1 MAVTKIWR
9 IRGNAGTVIDYANDP
24 EKVIGEYP
32 VDSLANISDVLEYAD
47 DEIKTE
53 SHLYTS
59 GINCNKRKAKEEF
72 AETKEMYGKT
82 GGIVAIHG
90 YQSFEEENL
99 SPEEAHEIGVQLAK
113 ELWGDRFQVIV
124 ATHLN
129 TDHVHNHFVI
139 NSVSFMDGKRF
150 HMCTERYLE
159 MRDASDRLC
168 KEHGLSVIKEPQ
180 GKRIP
185 YNLYMREKNGDPVRY
200 NVARQ
205 AIDYAVKR
213 SLNMEEFK
221 AELKNLGYGFQ
232 FDRNR
237 KYWTVTVPGW
247 QKPIRIHKLGAEYTK
262 DRIIERIYSNDESVR
277 INKYREAYQFRPNN
291 YHMKRRIHKINTKTG
306 LEKLY
311 LRVCYEMGYLPKYR
325 QDPLKVSYIFRD
337 ELIRCDTYAKEARLL
352 AENHV
357 TTAED
362 LLRLKYSKESRI
374 SDLISN
380 RDELRKMAKRNIP
393 ENQKEEL
400 RNQIAELTEHI
411 KGLRSDIKLIKDI
424 EARSGQLEKKV
435 NELDRDGKEITR

>member
-9 IRGNAGTVIDYANDP
+9 VRGSVGKVIDYADNP
-24 EKVIGEYP
+24 EKTASGS
-32 VDSLANISDVLEYAD
+32 VDEISGLEEVLRYAD
-47 DEIKTE
+47 DDVKTE
-53 SHLYTS
+53 KHFYTT
-59 GINCNKRKAKEEF
+59 GINCDREYATEEF
-72 AETKEMYGKT
+72 QLVKDRFCKQ

-90 YQSFEEENL
+90 YQSFEENIT
-99 SPEEAHEIGVQLAK
+99 PEEAHEIGVQLAK

-124 ATHLN
+124 ASHLN
-129 TDHVHNHFVI
+129 TGHVHNHFVI

-205 AIDYAVKR
+205 AIDYAAKR

-221 AELKNLGYGFQ
+221 AELRTLGYGFQ

-247 QKPIRIHKLGAEYTK
+247 QRPIRIHKLGPEYTK
-262 DRIIERIYSNDESVR
+262 DRILERIYSNDETMR
-277 INKYREAYQFRPNN
+277 ADKYREAYQYRPNN
-291 YHMKRRIHKINTKTG
+291 YHLKRRIHKINTRTG

>member
-9 IRGNAGTVIDYANDP
+9 VRGSVGKIIDYADNP
-24 EKVIGEYP
+24 EKTASGSE
-32 VDSLANISDVLEYAD
+32 DEISGLEEVLRYAD
-47 DEIKTE
+47 DDVKTE
-53 SHLYTS
+53 KHFYTT
-59 GINCNKRKAKEEF
+59 GINCDREYATEEF
-72 AETKEMYGKT
+72 QLVKDRFCKQ

-90 YQSFEEENL
+90 YQSFEENIT
-99 SPEEAHEIGVQLAK
+99 PEEAHEIGVQLAK

-124 ATHLN
+124 ASHLN
-129 TDHVHNHFVI
+129 TGHVHNHFVI

-221 AELKNLGYGFQ
+221 AELRTLGYGFQ

-380 RDELRKMAKRNIP
+380 RDELRKMAKRYIL
-393 ENQKEEL
+393 ETQKEEM

>member
-9 IRGNAGTVIDYANDP
+9 VRGSVGKVIDYADNP
-24 EKVIGEYP
+24 EKTASGSE
-32 VDSLANISDVLEYAD
+32 DEISGLEEVLRYAD
-47 DEIKTE
+47 DDVKTE
-53 SHLYTS
+53 KHFYTT
-59 GINCNKRKAKEEF
+59 GINCDREYATEEF
-72 AETKEMYGKT
+72 QLVKDRFCKQ

-90 YQSFEEENL
+90 YQSFEENIT
-99 SPEEAHEIGVQLAK
+99 PEEAHEIGVQLAK

-124 ATHLN
+124 ASHLN
-129 TDHVHNHFVI
+129 TGHVHNHFVI
-139 NSVSFMDGKRF
+139 NSISFMDGKRF

-159 MRDASDRLC
+159 MRETSDRLC

-185 YNLYMREKNGDPVRY
+185 YNLYMHEKNGDPVRY

-221 AELKNLGYGFQ
+221 AELKNLGYSFQ

-247 QKPIRIHKLGAEYTK
+247 QKPIRVHRLGSEYTK
-262 DRIIERIYSNDESVR
+262 DRILERIYSNDESVR
-277 INKYREAYQFRPNN
+277 INKYREAYQYRPNN
-291 YHMKRRIHKINTKTG
+291 YHMKRRIHKINTRTG

>member
-9 IRGNAGTVIDYANDP
+9 VRGSVGKVIDYADNP
-24 EKVIGEYP
+24 EKTASGSE
-32 VDSLANISDVLEYAD
+32 DEISGLEEVLRYAD
-47 DEIKTE
+47 DDVKTE
-53 SHLYTS
+53 KHFYTT
-59 GINCNKRKAKEEF
+59 GINCDREYATEEF
-72 AETKEMYGKT
+72 QLVKDRFCKQ

-90 YQSFEEENL
+90 YQSFEENIT
-99 SPEEAHEIGVQLAK
+99 PEEAHEIGVQLAK

-124 ATHLN
+124 ASHLN
-129 TDHVHNHFVI
+129 TGHVHNHFVI

-221 AELKNLGYGFQ
+221 AELRTLGYGFQ

-247 QKPIRIHKLGAEYTK
+247 QRPIRIHKLGPEYTK
-262 DRIIERIYSNDESVR
+262 DRILERIYSNDETVR
-277 INKYREAYQFRPNN
+277 ADKYREAYQYRPNN
-291 YHMKRRIHKINTKTG
+291 YHLKRRIHKINTRTG

-311 LRVCYEMGYLPKYR
+311 LRVCYEMGYLSKYR

-337 ELIRCDTYAKEARLL
+337 ELVRCDTYAKEARLL

>member
-9 IRGNAGTVIDYANDP
+9 VRGSVGKIIDYADNP
-24 EKVIGEYP
+24 EKTASG
-32 VDSLANISDVLEYAD
+32 SDDELSGLEEVLKYAD
-47 DEIKTE
+47 DDVKTE
-53 SHLYTS
+53 KHFYTT
-59 GINCNKRKAKEEF
+59 GINCDRKYAAEEF
-72 AETKEMYGKT
+72 QLVKDRFCKQ

-90 YQSFEEENL
+90 YQSFEENIT
-99 SPEEAHEIGVQLAK
+99 PEEAHEIGVQLAK

-124 ATHLN
+124 ASHLN
-129 TDHVHNHFVI
+129 TGHVHNHFVI

-221 AELKNLGYGFQ
+221 AEMKNLGYGFQ
-232 FDRNR
+232 FDRKR

-311 LRVCYEMGYLPKYR
+311 LRVCYEIGYLPKYR

>member
-9 IRGNAGTVIDYANDP
+9 VRGSVGKVIDYADNP
-24 EKVIGEYP
+24 EKTASGS
-32 VDSLANISDVLEYAD
+32 VDEISGLEEVLRYAD
-47 DEIKTE
+47 DDVKTE
-53 SHLYTS
+53 KHFYTT
-59 GINCNKRKAKEEF
+59 GINCDREYATEEF
-72 AETKEMYGKT
+72 QLVKDRFCKQ

-90 YQSFEEENL
+90 YQSFEENIT
-99 SPEEAHEIGVQLAK
+99 PEEAHEIGVQLAK

-124 ATHLN
+124 ASHLN
-129 TDHVHNHFVI
+129 TGHVHNHFVI

-159 MRDASDRLC
+159 MRETSDRLC
-168 KEHGLSVIKEPQ
+168 IEHGLSVIKEPQ

-185 YNLYMREKNGDPVRY
+185 YNLYMHEKNGDPVRY

-221 AELKNLGYGFQ
+221 AELRTLGYGFQ

-247 QKPIRIHKLGAEYTK
+247 QRPIRIHKLGPEYTK
-262 DRIIERIYSNDESVR
+262 DRILERIYSNDETVR
-277 INKYREAYQFRPNN
+277 ADKYREAYQYRPNN

>member
-9 IRGNAGTVIDYANDP
+9 VRGSVGKIIDYADNP
-24 EKVIGEYP
+24 EKTASGSEDEIFGLEE
-32 VDSLANISDVLEYAD
+32 VLRYAD
-47 DEIKTE
+47 DDVKTE
-53 SHLYTS
+53 KHFYTT
-59 GINCNKRKAKEEF
+59 GINCDREYAKEEF
-72 AETKEMYGKT
+72 QLVKNRFGKQ

-90 YQSFEEENL
+90 YQSFEENIT
-99 SPEEAHEIGVQLAK
+99 PEEAHEIGVQLAK

-124 ATHLN
+124 ASHLN
-129 TDHVHNHFVI
+129 TGHVHNHFVI

-168 KEHGLSVIKEPQ
+168 KEHGLSVIKEQQ

-213 SLNMEEFK
+213 SLNTEEFK
-221 AELKNLGYGFQ
+221 AELRTLGYGFQ

-247 QKPIRIHKLGAEYTK
+247 QRPIRIHKLGPEYTK
-262 DRIIERIYSNDESVR
+262 DRILERIYSNDETVR
-277 INKYREAYQFRPNN
+277 ADKYREAYQYRPNN
-291 YHMKRRIHKINTKTG
+291 YHLKRRIHKINTRTG

-400 RNQIAELTEHI
+400 RNQIAELTEYI